1 MFLAR
6 DPTPAD
12 NSLTDGTVTLLPPPV
27 VTLTPSRGPDG
38 TKVLVKGSGF
48 PRPAERVV
56 IGQVDVMFDDMFI
69 VFQLTSNGSFNF
81 TLNVPLSQ
89 PGTHLIKVFDVFYG
103 SKASAVFTVTP
114 TVTGSLSLSVNVGT
128 VYFPQDTVALFV
140 LATFNGVPVSASTT
154 TVTGL
159 LIVPGGTNVTL
170 NLVRQASG
178 LYKATYSLSKTATL
192 GTYVVLARAHSS
204 SGLDATSVA
213 TFEVRLAWLSTG
225 SGQATITTATVVGL
239 AG

>member
-27 VTLTPSRGPDG
+27 VTLTPSSGPDG

-69 VFQLTSNGSFNF
+69 GFQLTSNGSFNF

-89 PGTHLIKVFDVFYG
+89 PGTHFIRSSMCSMGRKRVRCL
-103 SKASAVFTVTP
+103 
-114 TVTGSLSLSVNVGT
+114 LSL
-128 VYFPQDTVALFV
+128 P
-140 LATFNGVPVSASTT
+140 
-154 TVTGL
+154 
-159 LIVPGGTNVTL
+159 
-170 NLVRQASG
+170 R
-178 LYKATYSLSKTATL
+178 
-192 GTYVVLARAHSS
+192 
-204 SGLDATSVA
+204 
-213 TFEVRLAWLSTG
+213 
-225 SGQATITTATVVGL
+225 
-239 AG
+239 